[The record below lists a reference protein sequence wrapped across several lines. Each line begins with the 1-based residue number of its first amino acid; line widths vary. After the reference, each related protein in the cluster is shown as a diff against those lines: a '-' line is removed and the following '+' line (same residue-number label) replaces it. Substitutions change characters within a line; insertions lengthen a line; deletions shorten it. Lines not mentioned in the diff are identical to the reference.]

1 MRPWAGKAGYGRM
14 KPPPFVYHRP
24 GTLDEALDVL
34 ARFGDDA
41 KVLAGGQSLVPLM
54 SMRLASPG
62 HLVDIN
68 HVAGLDEIRV
78 GHDGVYVGA
87 RVRHATLEHDSAVNA
102 VQPLLRQALVQVAHP
117 TIRNRGTTVG
127 SLVHADPAGEMTG
140 VLALLGGTVTLR
152 SQGMQRRVRADE
164 FFLGPLESAARPGEL
179 AVEAFFPALPPRT
192 GTAWVELSR
201 RNGDYAIC
209 GVGAMVTLDDE
220 LRIETARVGL
230 VSVGPVPAV
239 VDVTDVLAGES
250 ADGVDF
256 TAASERVEAAIDPE
270 SDIHATADYR
280 RHLAGV
286 LTARALSGATSELW
300 RRRVD

>member
-1 MRPWAGKAGYGRM
+1 M

-24 GTLDEALDVL
+24 GDLDEALDVL
-34 ARFGDDA
+34 AQFGGDA

-68 HVAGLDEIRV
+68 HTDGLDNIRV

-87 RVRHATLEHDSAVNA
+87 RVRHATLEHDSAVHA

-140 VLALLGGTVTLR
+140 VLALLGGTVTVR
-152 SQGMQRRVRADE
+152 SQGMQRRIRADE
-164 FFLGPLESAARPGEL
+164 FFLGPLESAVRPGEL

-192 GTAWVELSR
+192 GTAWLEVSR

-209 GVGAMVTLDDE
+209 GVGALVTVDDE

-230 VSVGPVPAV
+230 VSVGPTPAV
-239 VDVTDVLAGES
+239 VDVTEALAGAP

-256 TAASERVEAAIDPE
+256 TAASVQVEAAIDPE
-270 SDIHATADYR
+270 PDIHATADYR

-286 LTARALSGATSELW
+286 LTARALAAATSELW